1 MKKEI
6 NFGIGFITGRENICK
21 IINNYYEF
29 ILKQVK
35 ELNFK
40 VNFTLF
46 ILYDVNYLNIKEEEF
61 YKIKPEISKYF
72 NIKYLSP
79 EYVFNKKNEVMIKHG
94 LTEEESNLII
104 GKGYAKARNTILYE
118 AIEEGIDYLLYWDDD
133 EYPLAAIKEKNG
145 IKWEEQKNILQH
157 IKYIQN
163 VDVTYGYRCGIINP
177 LPYVDYNKVVTEDV
191 YKKFIDAMENDA
203 VSWKKIKKVQEK
215 KESIGY
221 ADERI
226 ATNETV
232 IINKNE
238 EDNVVYGSGLCLN
251 LTRLENIP
259 AFYNP
264 PYARGEDTFFSCALK
279 ENKSEVLQ
287 IPVYHFHDAFL
298 KYTFL
303 MNRKYPKK
311 LKKISYND
319 SGISVRFR
327 KTTMGWTKYKP
338 LLYYILDRNNYRKII
353 NKAKLN
359 LENSVK
365 EISTLYPDC
374 DVTDLVNI
382 LNEYDSNV
390 EKHYKEY
397 KKTNEVWNK
406 IKFNIKE
413 I

>member
-1 MKKEI
+1 
-6 NFGIGFITGRENICK
+6 
-21 IINNYYEF
+21 
-29 ILKQVK
+29 
-35 ELNFK
+35 
-40 VNFTLF
+40 
-46 ILYDVNYLNIKEEEF
+46 
-61 YKIKPEISKYF
+61 
-72 NIKYLSP
+72 
-79 EYVFNKKNEVMIKHG
+79 
-94 LTEEESNLII
+94 
-104 GKGYAKARNTILYE
+104 
-118 AIEEGIDYLLYWDDD
+118 
-133 EYPLAAIKEKNG
+133 
-145 IKWEEQKNILQH
+145 
-157 IKYIQN
+157 
-163 VDVTYGYRCGIINP
+163 
-177 LPYVDYNKVVTEDV
+177 
-191 YKKFIDAMENDA
+191 
-203 VSWKKIKKVQEK
+203 
-215 KESIGY
+215 
-221 ADERI
+221 
-226 ATNETV
+226 
-232 IINKNE
+232 
-238 EDNVVYGSGLCLN
+238 
-251 LTRLENIP
+251 
-259 AFYNP
+259 
-264 PYARGEDTFFSCALK
+264 
-279 ENKSEVLQ
+279 
-287 IPVYHFHDAFL
+287 
-298 KYTFL
+298 